1 MYIAERAAHLLGGPG
16 LAQGPSQL
24 HHLGVTAVNLCG
36 QLEALPSVEG
46 QYVRRVHFRRL
57 AQRQRPGQGRHGAGA
72 IAAIGTSVGAAGEGA
87 LGLRELILLATCPAA
102 EPTELR
108 HLRRIEGRPSAAR
121 ARLRG
126 GGGHRRAVQW
136 DGRGHEAGVVGGRAP
151 SASSHP
157 RCRRRACLCNQSAA
171 LRHLVVAQDRGVSC
185 QIQVLHAFPPRLQ
198 LPSQVPVTG
207 PIALVCFR
215 VLEFRLLLSLLLP
228 ELKQGFYSGGQNLPL
243 RPLGGEVLPQFREF
257 EVEAGGQIGAA
268 IERRSTRQ
276 LGNSMAIVPGWC
288 DVSES
293 TEGTRCNLL
302 PHHRR
307 GACRRCRRGG
317 GLHGGCG
324 NKSLASDIP

>member
-46 QYVRRVHFRRL
+46 QYVRRFHFRRL

-72 IAAIGTSVGAAGEGA
+72 IAAIGPRVGATGEGA
-87 LGLRELILLATCPAA
+87 LGLRELI
-102 EPTELR
+102 
-108 HLRRIEGRPSAAR
+108 RRIEGRPSAAR

-136 DGRGHEAGVVGGRAP
+136 DGRGHEAAVVGGRAP

-198 LPSQVPVTG
+198 LPSEVPVTG

-293 TEGTRCNLL
+293 AEGTRCNLL
-302 PHHRR
+302 PHYRR

-324 NKSLASDIP
+324 NSDIP